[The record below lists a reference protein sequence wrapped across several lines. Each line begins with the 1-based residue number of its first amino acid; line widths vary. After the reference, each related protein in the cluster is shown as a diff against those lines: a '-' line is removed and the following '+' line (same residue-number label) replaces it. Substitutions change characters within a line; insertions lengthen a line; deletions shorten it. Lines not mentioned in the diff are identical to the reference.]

1 MRTTRRT
8 APATLSAVLLL
19 LAGCGQ
25 SYDDLVNQCH
35 EAVVKRANDN
45 KSKPAACSQI
55 KQDDYDLIVMSTVID
70 GLGWTKDGKFDKNK
84 MLEGSGAGH

>member
-8 APATLSAVLLL
+8 ATATATATLLL

-25 SYDDLVNQCH
+25 SYDDLVDQCH
-35 EAVVKRANDN
+35 KAVIKRAKDD

-84 MLEGSGAGH
+84 MLEGSGSGR